1 MRLFFPL
8 FALLPVLSMA
18 QTNNLVLNPSF
29 ENLKPGKHCNPCAY
43 GGSNTAFN
51 NVMFNW
57 TTYLEST
64 PDLVL
69 WNDSCFFPK
78 PHTGQNAVGLITYLP
93 AIDLGKNMDY
103 HEFIQGKLSQPL
115 QIGKEYTFSC
125 YIQLGR
131 SIGERHIRQLY
142 HMFKNLEVLPV
153 AAGGLGVYF
162 SEVEEKYMTVDVATP
177 QLIWYEPIITH
188 QGEWVQI
195 SKTFRA
201 NRPYQ
206 YFTIGNFSTDNDTAT
221 DLKNAEEIQNY
232 NLETKPV
239 ALKKRRVG
247 YYLFDDFW
255 LGKGT
260 PPAPVSIADDLKKAK
275 AYTFKNVNFESGKAG
290 LLAGAM
296 PELDGL
302 LDFLKTNPSVKVE
315 IGGHTDN
322 VGNDE
327 ANRVLSE
334 KRAKAVANYLI
345 SRGIASNRVIAK
357 GFGEN
362 KPVASNETEEG
373 RLKNRRVECKII

>member
-1 MRLFFPL
+1 MT
-8 FALLPVLSMA
+8 

-29 ENLKPGKHCNPCAY
+29 ENLKPGKHCSPCAY
-43 GGSNTAFN
+43 GGSNTVFN

-57 TTYLEST
+57 TTYQEST

-93 AIDLGKNMDY
+93 AIDLGKNVDY
-103 HEFIQGKLSQPL
+103 HEFIQGKLSRPL

-131 SIGERHIRQLY
+131 SVGERHIRQLY

-153 AAGGLGVYF
+153 AAGGFAVYF
-162 SEVEEKYMTVDVATP
+162 SEVEEKYMTIGVATP
-177 QLIWYEPIITH
+177 QLIWYEPIITQ

-195 SKTFRA
+195 SKTFIA

-206 YFTIGNFSTDNDTAT
+206 YFTIGNFSSDNDTAT

-232 NLETKPV
+232 NLETKPI

-255 LGKGT
+255 LGEGP
-260 PPAPVSIADDLKKAK
+260 PPAPLSIAVDLRKTNV
-275 AYTFKNVNFESGKAG
+275 YTFRNVNFESGRAD

-302 LDFLKTNPSVKVE
+302 LDFLKTNPEIKVE
-315 IGGHTDN
+315 ISGHTDN

-327 ANRVLSE
+327 TNRILSE
-334 KRAKAVANYLI
+334 NRAEAVANYLI
-345 SRGIASNRVIAK
+345 SKGIATGRVTAK
-357 GFGEN
+357 GFGESR
-362 KPVASNETEEG
+362 PVSSNGSEKG
-373 RLKNRRVECKII
+373 RLANRRVECRIQ